1 MLSSS
6 RMNYWCVGHFLA
18 AVNSYL
24 SLAFVSQAASLFA
37 GASQSSM
44 ESSRIFYGWR
54 LIGLYGRHGALSM
67 TSASVR
73 QSHHHHRISWRCA
86 WNGHLESNQFR
97 VGSHQW
103 STTLLTRYL
112 CRIER
117 AVMHE
122 MSNAMGN
129 CFHRE
134 MSNESVQ
141 NLYILIG
148 LDHCWQ
154 LAQFTS

>member
-1 MLSSS
+1 VCGALSGGSKLIS
-6 RMNYWCVGHFLA
+6 EPRICVPGRILVRWCF
-18 AVNSYL
+18 AVFDGVKSNFYTRSDFR
-24 SLAFVSQAASLFA
+24 SLL
-37 GASQSSM
+37 
-44 ESSRIFYGWR
+44 YGWR

-97 VGSHQW
+97 VGLHQW

-122 MSNAMGN
+122 MSSAMGN

-141 NLYILIG
+141 NLCILIS